1 MTVAELIEIL
11 QEYPKD
17 IIVAVD
23 GYEGGIV
30 DLAVNNI
37 RSRRVLVD
45 YNKDS
50 DVYGPHEIFY
60 GGIKYGEGFVVKQR
74 LILGRGV
81 GE

>member
-11 QEYPKD
+11 QEYPKEVV
-17 IIVAVD
+17 VAVD

-37 RSRRVLVD
+37 WSRRVLVD

-50 DVYGPHEIFY
+50 DISGPHEIFY
-60 GGIKYGEGFVVKQR
+60 GRTKYEEGFVIDQR
-74 LILGRGV
+74 LILGR
-81 GE
+81 